1 MRRILRT
8 RLYIEASSRFFLPIF
23 WLSSFWKWILSYF
36 IFALFY
42 FLLFYCH
49 FFLLFTLLLFNRCQI
64 RDKFMSLTIFMGS
77 LCPCSFPCL
86 RFCITLNRERT
97 KNFPSWRVFTTFA
110 LGRFH
115 FFSFQNVWL
124 LSSNRTLRN
133 PTQTNVDKINARLS
147 SKFCNR
153 IRLLQKCCIVRCSNG
168 EERCCC
174 MYQKTSRMKMS
185 TSTVRCSNMS
195 KWRATQPHRSQ
206 SSITSIHQA
215 VSS

>member
-1 MRRILRT
+1 MNLVLLHICT
-8 RLYIEASSRFFLPIF
+8 
-23 WLSSFWKWILSYF
+23 
-36 IFALFY
+36 
-42 FLLFYCH
+42 FLLLTVLLS
-49 FFLLFTLLLFNRCQI
+49 FFSALLLFNRCQI

-86 RFCITLNRERT
+86 RFCIRERT
-97 KNFPSWRVFTTFA
+97 KNFPSLRVFTTFA

-124 LSSNRTLRN
+124 FSSNRTLRN

-168 EERCCC
+168 EERCRC